1 MGVGA
6 GRQSG
11 GFWEEETWGVA
22 QRLSSPT
29 PCPGRCLPAPR
40 PRRPRGPRALRAQ
53 DQAADPEAAA
63 ARAEDALPAAR
74 RPPAAVGP
82 RPAPRPG
89 AAARRLRQGRRRR
102 QEGQD
107 EEEAVREVTPPLGP
121 PAWARRGHQSAGVPC
136 VPLCARA
143 GPSGRLQEPLSV
155 RKNLYDTQGAA
166 ARDVRAGSR
175 RVRRS
180 WPPGPGRPR
189 LAWQLAPAALL
200 CSGFRGGGHSV

>member
-1 MGVGA
+1 MTTIVDSVSFIKHLSTYCVPEAGATTANTMGVGA
-6 GRQSG
+6 GRQFG

-22 QRLSSPT
+22 QSLSSPT
-29 PCPGRCLPAPR
+29 PCPGRCLQARR

-102 QEGQD
+102 RQEGQD

-121 PAWARRGHQSAGVPC
+121 P
-136 VPLCARA
+136 L
-143 GPSGRLQEPLSV
+143 
-155 RKNLYDTQGAA
+155 
-166 ARDVRAGSR
+166 
-175 RVRRS
+175 
-180 WPPGPGRPR
+180 GPGVDISQQVSPVC
-189 LAWQLAPAALL
+189 
-200 CSGFRGGGHSV
+200 CSVPVRGLRGGCRSRCP